1 MSESMRIWV
10 EVVFNVTYLIV
21 IWTLVVMMARH
32 QSAVAPA
39 DRPVAKRLM
48 WAFALLALGDTGHV
62 GFRVV
67 AYALGGLEANPAL
80 VGLGALSTAYT
91 VTLFYML
98 MVDIWRLRFRKPLG
112 IAGWTLLGAGI
123 VRLIIMAFPANHWEQ
138 IVPPYDWSLL
148 RNALLVVQGVGV
160 MILILRDA
168 FRTDDTAFKWI
179 GAMIA
184 LSYAFY
190 APVILWS
197 AQIPML
203 GMLMIPKTCAYIA
216 IAIIGYRALFMDRKN
231 APTQT
236 GRRGRVGGRPTSLR
250 SSKRQ
255 EASRFDAHI
264 TTPNRPNRDRMRG

>member
-1 MSESMRIWV
+1 MMPESMRVWI
-10 EVVFNVTYLIV
+10 EVIFNVTYLIV
-21 IWTLVVMMARH
+21 IWTLVAMMARRR
-32 QSAVAPA
+32 SAVAPA

-67 AYALGGLEANPAL
+67 AYALGGLGANPAL

-98 MVDIWRLRFRKPLG
+98 MVDIWRLRFHRPLG
-112 IAGWTLLGAGI
+112 VAGWTLLGAGV
-123 VRLIIMAFPANHWEQ
+123 VRLIIMAFPANGWEQ
-138 IVPPYDWSLL
+138 AVAPYDWSLL

-160 MILILRDA
+160 MLLILRDA
-168 FRTDDTAFKWI
+168 MKTSDATFKWI
-179 GAMIA
+179 GALIA

-203 GMLMIPKTCAYIA
+203 GMLMIPKTCAYVA
-216 IAIIGYRALFMDRKN
+216 IAVIGYRALFLGRES
-231 APTQT
+231 APSQLVAVA
-236 GRRGRVGGRPTSLR
+236 G
-250 SSKRQ
+250 
-255 EASRFDAHI
+255 
-264 TTPNRPNRDRMRG
+264 

>member
-1 MSESMRIWV
+1 MSESVRIWV

-21 IWTLVVMMARH
+21 IWTLVAMMARR

-67 AYALGGLEANPAL
+67 AYALGGLGANPAL

-98 MVDIWRLRFRKPLG
+98 MVDIWRLRFHKPLG
-112 IAGWTLLGAGI
+112 IAGWTLLGAGV

-148 RNALLVVQGVGV
+148 RNALLVIQGVGV

-168 FRTDDTAFKWI
+168 FRTGDTAFKSI

-184 LSYAFY
+184 VSYAFY

-203 GMLMIPKTCAYIA
+203 GMLMIPKTCAYVA
-216 IAIIGYRALFMDRKN
+216 IAIIGYRALFMGRERAARKSRRDRVGRALN
-231 APTQT
+231 AGPLTAQCRLLCLLPTVVAPTHP
-236 GRRGRVGGRPTSLR
+236 RPGSGNL
-250 SSKRQ
+250 Q
-255 EASRFDAHI
+255 
-264 TTPNRPNRDRMRG
+264 